1 MSAENLYT
9 VGLNQSFEFSFERT
23 IEILKQLNSLP
34 KLPPPLRVMRGDY
47 LTPVWKQVIF
57 PKSKKKRIREKFK
70 RNKKNYAFVKVGFHD
85 KINNIIFLPPD
96 EYDKLN
102 Y

>member
-1 MSAENLYT
+1 MTENIWT
-9 VGLNQSFEFSFERT
+9 VGLNKNFEFSLERT
-23 IEILKQLNSLP
+23 IEILKQLDNLP

-47 LTPVWKQVIF
+47 LTPIWKQIIF

-70 RNKKNYAFVKVGFHD
+70 KNQKNYAYVKIGFYD

-96 EYDKLN
+96 EFDNLN